1 MEVKKEQK
9 HNGKPDWAI
18 KCDEMPQWRQ
28 SLIGW
33 LVIIVIF
40 GFEAW
45 LVFLFLDW
53 FEPMAISLCIWATA
67 FWLLFPATGVFPNGR
82 SPFH

>member
-1 MEVKKEQK
+1 MEYKGRK
-9 HNGKPDWAI
+9 

-45 LVFLFLDW
+45 IVFLLLDW
-53 FEPMAISLCIWATA
+53 FEPMAISFSIWCFS
-67 FWLLFPATGVFPNGR
+67 FWLIVFLLLDWPNGR